1 MNIVR
6 LSTVL
11 LMCGSLG
18 ATAVQAQQN
27 TPASQ
32 PQQQTTQNNP
42 ASQNQYTGVSN
53 PPDTPIVTSEPM
65 TQPDNQQDEQPLPTY
80 TGSTAKP
87 SPDVPAQPV
96 LATRPQAQSQMQSQT
111 QAQAQA
117 ETQPAGSA
125 TEQPYNAAMDNGTES
140 STANTTAAS
149 NSANANGNPDR
160 WDNTDFG
167 IVTQI
172 QQPLNQGSAPQ
183 DDVTLETRQNPSYG
197 IVSVIPFAPN
207 ALNAGTNISV
217 RLLQPISTN
226 SAFRGTPF
234 RATVISNVY
243 RGGQVIIPA
252 GSELRGSVT
261 SAHPGHRLRGRAELR
276 LTPQLVLLPDGT
288 AYHLNAQVVYSD
300 APHTQTSVEGVIRPR
315 MHLAKDAT
323 EYGVGAGA
331 GAIVGAQFGPGG
343 ALVGTMVGA
352 GAVTAHLLMQS
363 PSAVMLP
370 RNTELV
376 FSLTQPMALTPTRN

>member
-6 LSTVL
+6 LSAML
-11 LMCGSLG
+11 LVCGSLS
-18 ATAVQAQQN
+18 AAAVQAQQS

-32 PQQQTTQNNP
+32 QQQSAQN
-42 ASQNQYTGVSN
+42 SQSSQDQYSGVSN
-53 PPDTPIVTSEPM
+53 PPDTPILANEPM
-65 TQPDNQQDEQPLPTY
+65 TEPDNSQDEQPLPTY
-80 TGSTAKP
+80 TGSAAKP
-87 SPDVPAQPV
+87 SPDVPAQPA
-96 LATRPQAQSQMQSQT
+96 LASRPTSPVQS
-111 QAQAQA
+111 APV
-117 ETQPAGSA
+117 PAASPAIQG
-125 TEQPYNAAMDNGTES
+125 YGAA
-140 STANTTAAS
+140 TANGAAS
-149 NSANANGNPDR
+149 NTAANGSSNPDR

-167 IVTQI
+167 IVTKI
-172 QQPLNQGSAPQ
+172 EQPLDQGNAQNAAAPDTANLADRQ
-183 DDVTLETRQNPSYG
+183 DPNYG
-197 IVSVIPFAPN
+197 IVSVIPFTPN
-207 ALNAGTNISV
+207 ALNAGTNIPV

-234 RATVISNVY
+234 RATVTENVY

-252 GSELRGSVT
+252 GSELRGLVT

-288 AYHLNAQVVYSD
+288 AYHLDAQVVYSA
-300 APHTQTSVEGVIRPR
+300 APHTNTSNEGVIRPS

-331 GAIVGAQFGPGG
+331 GAIVGAHFGPGG

-352 GAVTAHLLMQS
+352 GAVTAHLLMQP
-363 PSAVMLP
+363 PSSVTLP

-376 FSLTQPMALTPTRN
+376 FSLMQPMALTPTRN